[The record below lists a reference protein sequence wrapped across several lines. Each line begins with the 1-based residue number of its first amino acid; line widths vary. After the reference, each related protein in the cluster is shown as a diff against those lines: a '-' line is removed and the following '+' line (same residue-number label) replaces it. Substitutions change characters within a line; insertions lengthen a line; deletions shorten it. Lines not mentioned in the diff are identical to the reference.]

1 MGNIFDGF
9 TVLIKLKQSD
19 NFYSHIKGNYSK
31 ETDYTAK
38 DVYFGTNLFNN
49 INLDIQN
56 KIITEEPELYIIVNP
71 EGNENSYFP
80 TEFYK
85 AEHIKNII
93 FRNKSPKLFEEA
105 IQKLPD
111 YYRKE
116 MKVDEGSIY
125 NNIIKLENVKV
136 IQELEF
142 FKSLSNKKYL
152 NKKDKLFTE
161 EKINDFLT
169 KHANLVYLINSWNLF
184 KLYWEKFII
193 EIFLSKK

>member
-1 MGNIFDGF
+1 MAF
-9 TVLIKLKQSD
+9 LLL
-19 NFYSHIKGNYSK
+19 HNY
-31 ETDYTAK
+31 TD
-38 DVYFGTNLFNN
+38 F
-49 INLDIQN
+49 I
-56 KIITEEPELYIIVNP
+56 
-71 EGNENSYFP
+71 
-80 TEFYK
+80 
-85 AEHIKNII
+85 
-93 FRNKSPKLFEEA
+93 LFEEA

-152 NKKDKLFTE
+152 NKNDKLFTE

-169 KHANLVYLINSWNLF
+169 KHANLVYLINS
-184 KLYWEKFII
+184 
-193 EIFLSKK
+193 